1 MPCRNV
7 YKAGGFSTRYGTLN
21 EYRKVLAKK
30 DGHLIHAEFLACLKE
45 WMKQHDENPEQTKLK
60 DKKRLMDVQ
69 KTLST
74 ERRQTG
80 EFVAPKM
87 EFVLVDDWDEEDGKY
102 DASKVV
108 QEFVG
113 GQTRSGIWKTK
124 GKKGHYEY
132 VEKEGIITRETTVE
146 EQGAG
151 KLVEAA
157 IEAKSQVLRNS
168 FTEGRKTRE
177 ERQLKLCDLPLQIF

>member
-1 MPCRNV
+1 MSCRNV
-7 YKAGGFSTRYGTLN
+7 YKAGGFITRYGSLQA
-21 EYRKVLAKK
+21 YRKVLAKK
-30 DGHLIHAEFLACLKE
+30 DGHLIHAKFLACLKE
-45 WMKQHDENPEQTKLK
+45 WMKQHDENPEQTKLN

-87 EFVLVDDWDEEDGKY
+87 EFVLVEDWDEEDGKY

-132 VEKEGIITRETTVE
+132 VEKEGMITRETTVE

-151 KLVEAA
+151 ETCGGRHRSKEPGAA
-157 IEAKSQVLRNS
+157 E
-168 FTEGRKTRE
+168 
-177 ERQLKLCDLPLQIF
+177 

>member
-1 MPCRNV
+1 V

-60 DKKRLMDVQ
+60 DKHRLMEVQ

-87 EFVLVDDWDEEDGKY
+87 EFVLVEHWDEEDGKY
-102 DASKVV
+102 DAS
-108 QEFVG
+108 
-113 GQTRSGIWKTK
+113 
-124 GKKGHYEY
+124 
-132 VEKEGIITRETTVE
+132 
-146 EQGAG
+146 
-151 KLVEAA
+151 
-157 IEAKSQVLRNS
+157 
-168 FTEGRKTRE
+168 
-177 ERQLKLCDLPLQIF
+177 

>member
-7 YKAGGFSTRYGTLN
+7 YKAGGFSTRYGSLKA
-21 EYRKVLAKK
+21 YRKVLAKK

-60 DKKRLMDVQ
+60 DKNRLMEVQ
-69 KTLST
+69 RTLST

-87 EFVLVDDWDEEDGKY
+87 EFVLVEDWDNEDGVY

-108 QEFVG
+108 SEFVG
-113 GQTRSGIWKTK
+113 GEVRSGLW
-124 GKKGHYEY
+124 
-132 VEKEGIITRETTVE
+132 
-146 EQGAG
+146 
-151 KLVEAA
+151 
-157 IEAKSQVLRNS
+157 
-168 FTEGRKTRE
+168 
-177 ERQLKLCDLPLQIF
+177 